1 MRSKLFILAMAAMAL
16 LAPQWASA
24 RTEYRAADWER
35 ENAAALNQIT
45 TSDVGTVVQF
55 RAMPTGYNFTTN
67 PDVRQFYDCAVYFN
81 RKTGEVIFVD
91 DKDRTDY
98 QLIYTR
104 ATNVGIGPNEYELF
118 IQCDRSY
125 TESYDLL
132 YNVRTNQ
139 ARKLSSVDMTILGR
153 FSTMTPD
160 IYYNQPKNQKTQL
173 LHDYFVHLAEGD
185 YKGALSE
192 RSEIARQANQDAGI
206 NSDQLM
212 WQTQGI
218 FNAFPLVEL
227 AEAMLL
233 SYPEDYKNA
242 DKMPDG
248 RDLYRAYKFVTDVY
262 KRDTL
267 IEQANAFLQVGDI
280 RLRCEK
286 IKKTIENSLLEDT
299 RKQGTVEAYD
309 KLIMTLYRS
318 ELLGTAMAEQE
329 VLAYAATQN
338 ANNIAAYRK
347 YLNKFRD
354 TNPGHANDIE
364 QKLFALAYQK
374 LQPTVAACKEY
385 RRDYSMSPYIQQV
398 IEREGEYAFR
408 ELENTVE
415 ACQEYNLHYQTSH
428 NDEVWHRQ
436 AQLDYD
442 RCKTGE
448 DYERFFNNGYYN
460 FATDL
465 RKAANDSMYSKYF
478 EKACELNT
486 VEAYQ
491 EYIDHFAADKNAK
504 NVNDA
509 QSRIDKIRNP
519 EPEVV
524 EVEHPHTQTPPRR
537 PPTTHS
543 GSDKKKP
550 DHVKKVDKKKE
561 EKKKEEKNTSER
573 VGGMLHHG
581 GKKK

>member
-1 MRSKLFILAMAAMAL
+1 MRIKLFILAMAAIAT

-45 TSDVGTVVQF
+45 NSEIGTVVQF

-153 FSTMTPD
+153 FSTMTPNV
-160 IYYNQPKNQKTQL
+160 YYTDPKRERTKL

-185 YKGALSE
+185 YKGALGE
-192 RSEIARQANQDAGI
+192 RSEIARQANEEAGI
-206 NSDQLM
+206 NSTQLM
-212 WQTQGI
+212 WQTQRI
-218 FNAFPLVEL
+218 FDAYPLIEL
-227 AEAMLL
+227 GEAMLL
-233 SYPEDYKNA
+233 SYPADYKNA

-299 RKQGTVEAYD
+299 RKKGTVEAYD

-338 ANNIAAYRK
+338 ANSIAAYRK

-354 TNPGHANDIE
+354 TNPSHASDIE
-364 QKLFALAYQK
+364 NKLYTLAFQQ
-374 LQPTVAACKEY
+374 LQPNVAACKQY

-415 ACQEYNLHYQTSH
+415 ACEEYNLHYQTSH
-428 NDEVWHRQ
+428 NEEVWRRQ

-442 RCKTGE
+442 RCQTGE

-460 FATDL
+460 FATEL
-465 RKAANDSMYSKYF
+465 RMAAHDSIYSKYF
-478 EKACELNT
+478 QKACELDT
-486 VEAYQ
+486 EEAYQ
-491 EYIDHFAADKNAK
+491 EYIDRFRADKNAK
-504 NVNDA
+504 FVYDA
-509 QSRIDKIRNP
+509 QSRLDKLLNP
-519 EPEVV
+519 VPEVQVV
-524 EVEHPHTQTPPRR
+524 ERPQTTTTKHVHT
-537 PPTTHS
+537 S
-543 GSDKKKP
+543 S
-550 DHVKKVDKKKE
+550 
-561 EKKKEEKNTSER
+561 NT
-573 VGGMLHHG
+573 
-581 GKKK
+581 GKKKTETKEVKKDERKKRDEKKPERAPAKGLVAC